1 MQRSLL
7 LFLESVRSETTQKQ
21 YLYYLNK
28 FMKESGF
35 GEDYDLLSRSEV
47 AEIQVKVEDYVISLK
62 KTVNPNSVPSYIYP
76 IQSFLDSNDIEL
88 KWKKIKRLFP
98 ANIKKGSRGA
108 YTTEHVRQLLDVVKG
123 DLRSELVIHILAS
136 TGCRIGALFDLKIGD
151 LTILPEGYTAIRFYT
166 EDVEEYHSFLTP
178 EANNILQRYLN
189 QRTSDGEQL
198 TSSSPVLRARYRIKS
213 EKVKPMTNRALEQ
226 IVIRALRKS
235 GLRSPQEKKNNRYEI
250 PVNHGF
256 RKRFI
261 TILKSNNDIPVAY
274 AERLA
279 GHMVYTDELNNKI
292 QLDDSYLRPDLKLLL
307 KFFKLA
313 VPDLTI
319 DQTEKDKQVIEMQ
332 QEQINEVE
340 KLRAEI
346 EKLKEEKEQQYLKKK
361 KEVEILQGGFGT
373 KEKLL
378 DYLKEELKKE
388 FSKDDIKDK

>member
-1 MQRSLL
+1 M
-7 LFLESVRSETTQKQ
+7 
-21 YLYYLNK
+21 
-28 FMKESGF
+28 
-35 GEDYDLLSRSEV
+35 
-47 AEIQVKVEDYVISLK
+47 
-62 KTVNPNSVPSYIYP
+62 
-76 IQSFLDSNDIEL
+76 
-88 KWKKIKRLFP
+88 
-98 ANIKKGSRGA
+98 
-108 YTTEHVRQLLDVVKG
+108 
-123 DLRSELVIHILAS
+123 
-136 TGCRIGALFDLKIGD
+136 
-151 LTILPEGYTAIRFYT
+151 
-166 EDVEEYHSFLTP
+166 
-178 EANNILQRYLN
+178 
-189 QRTSDGEQL
+189 
-198 TSSSPVLRARYRIKS
+198 RARYRIKS

-235 GLRSPQEKKNNRYEI
+235 GLRSPQEKKNNRYDI

-261 TILKSNNDIPVAY
+261 TILKSINDIPVAY

-332 QEQINEVE
+332 QEQINEIE

-346 EKLKEEKEQQYLKKK
+346 EKLKDEKEQQYYKKM
-361 KEVEILQGGFGT
+361 KEVSILDSNMDT

-388 FSKDDIKDK
+388 FSKN

>member
-35 GEDYDLLSRSEV
+35 GDDYDLLSRSEV

-151 LTILPEGYTAIRFYT
+151 LTMLPEGYTAIRFYT
-166 EDVEEYHSFLTP
+166 EDVGISF
-178 EANNILQRYLN
+178 
-189 QRTSDGEQL
+189 
-198 TSSSPVLRARYRIKS
+198 V
-213 EKVKPMTNRALEQ
+213 
-226 IVIRALRKS
+226 
-235 GLRSPQEKKNNRYEI
+235 
-250 PVNHGF
+250 
-256 RKRFI
+256 
-261 TILKSNNDIPVAY
+261 
-274 AERLA
+274 
-279 GHMVYTDELNNKI
+279 
-292 QLDDSYLRPDLKLLL
+292 SY
-307 KFFKLA
+307 
-313 VPDLTI
+313 
-319 DQTEKDKQVIEMQ
+319 
-332 QEQINEVE
+332 
-340 KLRAEI
+340 
-346 EKLKEEKEQQYLKKK
+346 
-361 KEVEILQGGFGT
+361 
-373 KEKLL
+373 
-378 DYLKEELKKE
+378 
-388 FSKDDIKDK
+388 S

>member
-151 LTILPEGYTAIRFYT
+151 LTMLPEGYTAIRFYT

-388 FSKDDIKDK
+388 FSKN

>member
-35 GEDYDLLSRSEV
+35 GDDYDLLSRSEV

-151 LTILPEGYTAIRFYT
+151 LTMLPEGYTAIRFYT

-235 GLRSPQEKKNNRYEI
+235 GLRSPQEKKNNRYDI

-261 TILKSNNDIPVAY
+261 TILKSINDIPVAY

-332 QEQINEVE
+332 QEQINEIE

-346 EKLKEEKEQQYLKKK
+346 EKLKDEKEQQYYKKM
-361 KEVEILQGGFGT
+361 KEVSILDSNMDT

-388 FSKDDIKDK
+388 FSKN

>member
-151 LTILPEGYTAIRFYT
+151 LTMLPEGYTAIRFYT